1 MIKAVTKLFIDAF
14 IHPIFTLFVAAI
26 FKIAV
31 FFHEVNVFVNHIPDL
46 LHSQVIKTGVSQ
58 YFGNPSGF
66 RRRKQMQCITE
77 LSGSQLGTFQIIS
90 IGLIDNDTIRHLHNT
105 TLNPLQFI
113 ARTGQLNQQEEINH
127 RVNSRFALS
136 HSYGLHKN
144 LIESGSFTKNNR
156 LTCFTCHSSQRTG

>member
-14 IHPIFTLFVAAI
+14 IHPIFTLLVAAI

-66 RRRKQMQCITE
+66 RCRKQMQCITE

-156 LTCFTCHSSQRTG
+156 LTCFACHSSQRTG

>member
-14 IHPIFTLFVAAI
+14 IHPIFTLLVAAI

-31 FFHEVNVFVNHIPDL
+31 FLSQSQCIRKSYPRPPFTP
-46 LHSQVIKTGVSQ
+46 QVIKNRSKSILWESIRIQAQETDAM
-58 YFGNPSGF
+58 
-66 RRRKQMQCITE
+66 RITE

-113 ARTGQLNQQEEINH
+113 ARTRTTESTGRNQPSSEQPF
-127 RVNSRFALS
+127 RSVPLLRSPPK
-136 HSYGLHKN
+136 SYRIRQLHK
-144 LIESGSFTKNNR
+144 E
-156 LTCFTCHSSQRTG
+156 